1 MEEFVDF
8 TFHQPQNNTEC
19 DDCIL
24 AYTKE
29 VTTLGLFYEEYCR
42 EGDDKR
48 VLCYFKFL
56 LPLYKGK
63 IYSFEVL
70 YTLYQ
75 YYYVLSPREAEGCR
89 FINVSGIL

>member
-19 DDCIL
+19 DDRIL

-29 VTTLGLFYEEYCR
+29 VTTLGLFYEEYVDAVGK
-42 EGDDKR
+42 EMAKEFF
-48 VLCYFKFL
+48 VILSFYFHCI
-56 LPLYKGK
+56 YKGK
-63 IYSFEVL
+63 IYSLEVL

-75 YYYVLSPREAEGCR
+75 YYYVLSPREAEG
-89 FINVSGIL
+89 LL